1 MVYQRGT
8 RLSRQHF
15 PTRKDQQRQNHREK
29 KKLVAQG
36 RSHGVLVYADGE
48 PVGWCQYG
56 HRDEIPLAEA
66 RTSRRWLRNIAD
78 SPADWRITCFV
89 VDKRYRGRGVA
100 ATALRAALDAI
111 EPKGGGD
118 RRGLSVHR
126 GDALMGACRIHL
138 DVRARGVHARGAFR
152 QEPHRHATNALTGG
166 VALDRSVWPA
176 DAMRP
181 SLTTTTHPAS
191 SSRL

>member
-8 RLSRQHF
+8 RLSRTRF

-29 KKLVAQG
+29 KKLVGQG
-36 RSHGVLVYADGE
+36 QSHGILVYADGD

-89 VDKRYRGRGVA
+89 VDKRYPGRGVA

-111 EPKGGGD
+111 ESKGGGVVEAYPFIEATPSWAHAGSISMFEHEGFTHAGRFD
-118 RRGLSVHR
+118 KNHIIMRRTLR
-126 GDALMGACRIHL
+126 REAWRW
-138 DVRARGVHARGAFR
+138 
-152 QEPHRHATNALTGG
+152 TGQSG
-166 VALDRSVWPA
+166 QR
-176 DAMRP
+176 MR
-181 SLTTTTHPAS
+181 
-191 SSRL
+191 